1 MSPIAALWQ
10 RAWLDV
16 SLLANKQ
23 LGQEMRR
30 RWAGR
35 AIGAGLAALLVAL
48 VWVAAARG
56 DPAAVPVVV
65 WVLLV
70 HAYAR
75 GVQLVAADKLLDSVR
90 TRFAHWAGF
99 TEDEELTALAYLA
112 GCPWCLSVWV
122 AAVLSCVVL
131 AAPSGLAVMLVL
143 TLAGSELAVIFDRL
157 VDRVTPDPPEEYTPP
172 APSGVVSALYSMT
185 DEDQI

>member
-1 MSPIAALWQ
+1 MKRLGHRLRLEVELFVHP
-10 RAWLDV
+10 
-16 SLLANKQ
+16 SLGK
-23 LGQEMRR
+23 EERR
-30 RWAGR
+30 RWGGR
-35 AIGAGLAALLVAL
+35 AVGVGLTAALVAL
-48 VWVAAARG
+48 VWVAAALG
-56 DPAAVPVVV
+56 DPEAVPAVV

-70 HAYAR
+70 PAYAR
-75 GVQLVAADKLLDSVR
+75 GTQLVAADKLLDRAR
-90 TRFAHWAGF
+90 TGFAHWAGL
-99 TEDEELTALAYLA
+99 TEEGELTALAYLA
-112 GCPWCLSVWV
+112 GCPWCLSIWV

-185 DEDQI
+185 DEDQL

>member
-70 HAYAR
+70 PAYAR

-131 AAPSGLAVMLVL
+131 AAPSGLAV
-143 TLAGSELAVIFDRL
+143 IFDRL